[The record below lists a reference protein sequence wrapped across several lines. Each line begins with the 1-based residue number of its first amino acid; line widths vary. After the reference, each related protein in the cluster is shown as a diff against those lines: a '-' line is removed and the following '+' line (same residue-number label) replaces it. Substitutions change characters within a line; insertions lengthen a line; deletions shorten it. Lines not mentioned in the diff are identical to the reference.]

1 MSALSIIPMASIVD
15 LVVARIRARI
25 LQYVVNNQEK
35 ELQWR
40 LWLLYCLGNSQDLRT
55 ITYWVSRVFSPECF
69 YIERK
74 KAGNGCRMISAG
86 IPYTVMMFQ
95 LSGFYYKV

>member
-1 MSALSIIPMASIVD
+1 MASIVD

-40 LWLLYCLGNSQDLRT
+40 LWLLYCLGNSQDLRDHNLLGFPSVLT
-55 ITYWVSRVFSPECF
+55 RVF
-69 YIERK
+69 
-74 KAGNGCRMISAG
+74 
-86 IPYTVMMFQ
+86 
-95 LSGFYYKV
+95 LD